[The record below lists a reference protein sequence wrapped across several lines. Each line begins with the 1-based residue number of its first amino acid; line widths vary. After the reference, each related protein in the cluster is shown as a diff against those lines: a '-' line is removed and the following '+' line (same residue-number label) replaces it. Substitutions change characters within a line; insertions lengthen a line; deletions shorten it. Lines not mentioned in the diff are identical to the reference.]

1 MSLIELKRDLGF
13 AATLLRRRPFQCFL
27 QVTNRCNM
35 RCGFCDFWPNGAH
48 PSEELTVAEYRRL
61 ADEMA
66 GLGTFLVSL
75 EGGEPFVRPDVIDI
89 VRAFSARHL
98 AVLYT
103 NGWFIDEKAARDLFA
118 AGLAQ
123 VGVSI
128 DYPDAERHDRNRG
141 LVGTTERA
149 WRAVDLLREAA
160 PHGGRQVHVMT
171 VLMRDNA
178 DELEALL
185 RQSAEHGVG
194 HCLTLLSVNGYRR
207 EKAGGEWPAPG
218 VSARLLDLWRRY
230 PHLRVFRDY
239 LERMDPFLSGGA
251 MPRCRAGLQSFN
263 IDHVGNVSPCIEKID
278 QAAGNVRRESLSAIH
293 RRLLA
298 ADAGKG
304 CQQCWT
310 VCRGFNQTLGA
321 GGSLR
326 GWIDLGAR
334 MRSN

>member
-1 MSLIELKRDLGF
+1 MRLQELQRDLGF
-13 AATLLRRRPFQCFL
+13 AATVLRRRPFQCFV

-48 PSEELTVAEYRRL
+48 PSEELTVAEYRTL

-89 VRAFSARHL
+89 VRAFSGRHL
-98 AVLYT
+98 PVLYT
-103 NGWFIDEKAARDLFA
+103 NGWFIDDKAAHQLFA

-128 DYPDAERHDRNRG
+128 DYPDADRHDRNRG
-141 LVGTTERA
+141 LPGTWGRA

-178 DELEALL
+178 DDLEPLL

-194 HCLTLLSVNGYRR
+194 HCLTLLSVNGFRR
-207 EKAGGEWPAPG
+207 EKTGGECPLPG
-218 VSARLLDLWRRY
+218 VGARLLDLWRRY
-230 PHLRVFRDY
+230 SHFRVFRDY
-239 LERMDPFLSGGA
+239 LERLGPFLAGED
-251 MPRCRAGLQSFN
+251 MPTCRAGLQSFN
-263 IDHVGNVSPCIEKID
+263 VDHVGNVAPCIEKID
-278 QAAGNVRRESLSAIH
+278 QIVGNVRRESLRAIH
-293 RRLLA
+293 RRLVEA
-298 ADAGKG
+298 NAGKG

-310 VCRGFNQTLGA
+310 VCRGFNQALGA
-321 GGSLR
+321 GGSVR
-326 GWIDLGAR
+326 SWIDLGVR
-334 MRSN
+334 MRSH